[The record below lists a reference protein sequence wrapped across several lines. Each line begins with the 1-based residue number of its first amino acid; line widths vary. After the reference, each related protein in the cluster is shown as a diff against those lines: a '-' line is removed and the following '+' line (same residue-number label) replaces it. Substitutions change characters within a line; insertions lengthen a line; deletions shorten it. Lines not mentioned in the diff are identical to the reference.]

1 MVNTTVNIPENQDE
15 YLVEANYVMR
25 NPNLPGR
32 GTKIA
37 WTDDMMKILA
47 KCKKD
52 ILFFAENFFYIINL
66 DEGRQKIKLYPVQ
79 KKELK
84 LMAENNRVC
93 IVSSRQQ
100 GKCLHKNAKIRVR
113 YKPLNLT
120 FSIKIGVFYV
130 IQKINRFLVGLIK
143 RLI

>member
-1 MVNTTVNIPENQDE
+1 MTENNIPENQED

-37 WTDDMMKILA
+37 WTEDMMKEIL
-47 KCKKD
+47 KCKQD
-52 ILFFAENFFYIINL
+52 ILYFAQQYFYIINL

-93 IVSSRQQ
+93 VVSSRQQ
-100 GKCLHKNAKIRVR
+100 GKCLCNKAKI
-113 YKPLNLT
+113 YIKFKPLNIN
-120 FSIKIGVFYV
+120 FHISIGFFY
-130 IQKINRFLVGLIK
+130 KLIK
-143 RLI
+143 FLHLK